1 MYACIC
7 ETGARFF
14 EGVRTPSNATANFHD
29 PLHPVTQGTGPP
41 RLGLRLE
48 VNCSLRYRERR
59 FSLG

>member
-1 MYACIC
+1 MYAYIP
-7 ETGARFF
+7 ETASGFF

-29 PLHPVTQGTGPP
+29 PPHPVTQGTGPP

-48 VNCSLRYRERR
+48 VNCSLRYREWR